1 MIRDMLEQRK
11 DLQENL
17 FIRGFFISDKLPERL
32 EEFPFYGNWKTQRH
46 GGYYFLTHKKQ
57 NLFTARRWDD
67 IFCVAGPGYNPFTME
82 IDETRI
88 LERIAE
94 AFGKSQADFYD
105 AVDELTGLFLFGFI
119 SGNQISFLI
128 DPSGMQSGCYGRI
141 GDAFYISSHP
151 QLIADVCGLEMDSFV
166 KELVSYKWY
175 NRVMGP
181 YLPGDLTPFAGVKRI
196 VPNISYTYGAGEVKH
211 FRFYPRKEL
220 SVCKTE
226 EEYGKT
232 IKEAADIL
240 KNNMHLISKKWE
252 HPQISLTGGIDSNTT
267 FAAANG
273 FYDKFEAFSYLSAPK
288 EAPDA
293 EAAKKIADKF
303 GVKHTLYEVPQ
314 TSEGLGDYDG
324 LVAVIKHNNGYIAN
338 EKGNE
343 LRKRAV
349 LYRQCPADVEV
360 KSWVSETIRGYWYK
374 HYGRKSM
381 PKLSPKLFRNLYKIF
396 IWNRPLAHKV
406 DKVFAQYIDEFEY
419 KTIPGAYPPA
429 DMHYWE
435 VTWGSWGGMN
445 ISEMRLCFDITMAY
459 NNRKFLDLMFKVPL
473 ERRISD
479 QHHLD
484 MKKYLNRE
492 LYDMN
497 IRVVNLKETDFRAFM
512 LNIIFTINSVL
523 PF

>member
-57 NLFTARRWDD
+57 NLFTARRGDD
-67 IFCVAGPGYNPFTME
+67 IFFLAGHAYNPFTME

-293 EAAKKIADKF
+293 EAAKKLRIN
-303 GVKHTLYEVPQ
+303 
-314 TSEGLGDYDG
+314 LG
-324 LVAVIKHNNGYIAN
+324 
-338 EKGNE
+338 
-343 LRKRAV
+343 
-349 LYRQCPADVEV
+349 
-360 KSWVSETIRGYWYK
+360 
-374 HYGRKSM
+374 
-381 PKLSPKLFRNLYKIF
+381 
-396 IWNRPLAHKV
+396 
-406 DKVFAQYIDEFEY
+406 
-419 KTIPGAYPPA
+419 
-429 DMHYWE
+429 
-435 VTWGSWGGMN
+435 
-445 ISEMRLCFDITMAY
+445 
-459 NNRKFLDLMFKVPL
+459 
-473 ERRISD
+473 
-479 QHHLD
+479 
-484 MKKYLNRE
+484 
-492 LYDMN
+492 
-497 IRVVNLKETDFRAFM
+497 
-512 LNIIFTINSVL
+512 
-523 PF
+523 

>member
-1 MIRDMLEQRK
+1 
-11 DLQENL
+11 
-17 FIRGFFISDKLPERL
+17 
-32 EEFPFYGNWKTQRH
+32 
-46 GGYYFLTHKKQ
+46 
-57 NLFTARRWDD
+57 
-67 IFCVAGPGYNPFTME
+67 ME

>member
-1 MIRDMLEQRK
+1 M
-11 DLQENL
+11 
-17 FIRGFFISDKLPERL
+17 
-32 EEFPFYGNWKTQRH
+32 
-46 GGYYFLTHKKQ
+46 
-57 NLFTARRWDD
+57 
-67 IFCVAGPGYNPFTME
+67 
-82 IDETRI
+82 
-88 LERIAE
+88 
-94 AFGKSQADFYD
+94 
-105 AVDELTGLFLFGFI
+105 
-119 SGNQISFLI
+119 
-128 DPSGMQSGCYGRI
+128 
-141 GDAFYISSHP
+141 
-151 QLIADVCGLEMDSFV
+151 
-166 KELVSYKWY
+166 
-175 NRVMGP
+175 
-181 YLPGDLTPFAGVKRI
+181 
-196 VPNISYTYGAGEVKH
+196 
-211 FRFYPRKEL
+211 
-220 SVCKTE
+220 
-226 EEYGKT
+226 
-232 IKEAADIL
+232 
-240 KNNMHLISKKWE
+240 
-252 HPQISLTGGIDSNTT
+252 
-267 FAAANG
+267 
-273 FYDKFEAFSYLSAPK
+273 
-288 EAPDA
+288 
-293 EAAKKIADKF
+293 
-303 GVKHTLYEVPQ
+303 KHTLYEVPQ